1 MPTRYYPQRRR
12 RILLQLLDV
21 VIRLALDGAPIRRP
35 ARRAHFDD
43 RDGPL
48 VVREDP
54 DGLRIRRT
62 RTRVRAREVG
72 GGEVRA
78 GGLHLGFYLERVVV
92 REAEDGGE
100 DFEPH
105 AGAF

>member
-21 VIRLALDGAPIRRP
+21 VIRLALDRAPIRRP

-54 DGLRIRRT
+54 DGLRSV
-62 RTRVRAREVG
+62 RVRGGRARQVG